1 MQVKKITKEEVNAL
15 PLIKY
20 EGECKIIDKVEDVKA
35 AVDYLA
41 DFKLLGF
48 DTETKPAFKKGQ
60 VFPVALL
67 QLATPKMVY
76 LFRLLETGLT
86 DDLISLFENPKITIA
101 GIGIRDDI
109 KDLQKLRDF
118 DPVRFVDLNEKGKQ
132 LDFESIGARN
142 FAGLFLK
149 GRISKSQQVS
159 NWENE
164 ELTEA
169 QISYAATDA
178 WICIDV
184 YEQMLAL
191 EEVG

>member
-1 MQVKKITKEEVNAL
+1 MHVKKITKEEVNAL

-20 EGECKIIDKVEDVKA
+20 EGEYKIIDRPEDVA
-35 AVDYLA
+35 PAIA
-41 DFKLLGF
+41 DLSENWLIGF

-60 VFPVALL
+60 VYPVALL
-67 QLATPKMVY
+67 QLASENMAY
-76 LFRLLETGLT
+76 LFRLLETGVT
-86 DDLISLFENPKITIA
+86 DEMIALFENPNVTIA

-118 DPVRFVDLNEKGKQ
+118 DPVRFVDLNEMGRKLK
-132 LDFESIGARN
+132 FESIGARN
-142 FAGLFLK
+142 FAGIFLK

-178 WICIDV
+178 WICIEV
-184 YEQMLAL
+184 YKGMLEQ
-191 EEVG
+191 EVK